1 MTDESAAGEGAEA
14 PSFDIVHQYIKDL
27 SFEVPGA
34 PQIFEGSAPP
44 EVTVNV
50 DVGVS
55 PAGEAG
61 YEVALKID
69 TRGMA
74 GGEPLF
80 IVELVYAGLIRA
92 SGIAQDQLQSVLLI
106 EGPRL
111 LFPFARNVVASLTR
125 DGGLPPLMIAPIDFV
140 ALFRNRMAKQ
150 QAEAEANAG
159 GDGDA

>member
-1 MTDESAAGEGAEA
+1 MTDEAAADAGAEA

-34 PQIFEGSAPP
+34 PQVFGGSAPP
-44 EVTVNV
+44 EVAVNV
-50 DVGVS
+50 DVGVN
-55 PAGEAG
+55 PAGEDN

-69 TRGMA
+69 TRGTS

-80 IVELVYAGLIRA
+80 IIELVYAGLIRV
-92 SGIAQDQLQSVLLI
+92 SGIAQDQLQPVLLI

-125 DGGLPPLMIAPIDFV
+125 DGGLPPLMIAPIDFL
-140 ALFRNRMAKQ
+140 ALFRNRMANQ
-150 QAEAEANAG
+150 QAESGNG
-159 GDGDA
+159 GDAA